1 MQAQHA
7 NVELEG
13 ALQDS
18 DPAVV
23 LAVANSLLLLHD
35 NLGYDIYYDVLT
47 GERRA
52 GKGLVKEE
60 LSTFTDKRNWRNL
73 GSRKASGLSPFA
85 GMGYEAFKTVTKDDS
100 SPVRAGGGKT
110 IGRTIRTRV
119 PQKPWKKQPTD
130 KNWAVRAAALE
141 AISLREI
148 AR

>member
-1 MQAQHA
+1 MAAASALGSMQAQHA

-60 LSTFTDKRNWRNL
+60 LSTFKDKKKLAEL
-73 GSRKASGLSPFA
+73 GLEEG
-85 GMGYEAFKTVTKDDS
+85 
-100 SPVRAGGGKT
+100 
-110 IGRTIRTRV
+110 IGFIPICGNGV
-119 PQKPWKKQPTD
+119 
-130 KNWAVRAAALE
+130 
-141 AISLREI
+141 
-148 AR
+148 